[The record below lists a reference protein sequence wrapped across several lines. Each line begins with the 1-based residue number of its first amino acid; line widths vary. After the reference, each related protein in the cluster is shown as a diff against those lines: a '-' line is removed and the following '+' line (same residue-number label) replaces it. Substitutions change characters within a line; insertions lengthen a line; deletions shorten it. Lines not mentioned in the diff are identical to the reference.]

1 MSRREACSRHP
12 WAISLI
18 VSRSKPGAATLKHHN
33 GVIRFLRA
41 AGFSIYMPLT
51 RCPRTPWRMRASR
64 GEDGKLVTNLVL
76 HGKVEADPAKKY
88 SPEQIAGRLK
98 VDFPDQREMQV
109 STETI
114 YQSLYVQSRGALKR
128 DLTSLWLG
136 VNQDGPGR
144 ADLSDRRRLLQEVE
158 VSV

>member
-1 MSRREACSRHP
+1 MPAHALAYAGVAGRRREAGHE
-12 WAISLI
+12 
-18 VSRSKPGAATLKHHN
+18 PGAAWQ
-33 GVIRFLRA
+33 GGGRP
-41 AGFSIYMPLT
+41 G
-51 RCPRTPWRMRASR
+51 
-64 GEDGKLVTNLVL
+64 
-76 HGKVEADPAKKY
+76 KKY